1 MILIQVL
8 MSNIIILSDYYFL
21 IHKFPNFAHLICQ
34 NVNSKRAKLKNQQN
48 GLRFFFLTPTGVT
61 FLIALPSL
69 PAKLT
74 FQAHNS
80 CRAGMDDLWA
90 EIEAHMSQIGKG
102 RLKSSI
108 KLSIRLKRKTCRL
121 GGGLEGERNATMATI
136 CFPSIPS
143 SPFSSYQSTPP
154 PSLKRFPTTVK

>member
-1 MILIQVL
+1 
-8 MSNIIILSDYYFL
+8 MS
-21 IHKFPNFAHLICQ
+21 KCE
-34 NVNSKRAKLKNQQN
+34 LKESQTEKPTKWLE
-48 GLRFFFLTPTGVT
+48 GFFLSPTGVT
-61 FLIALPSL
+61 FLMALPSL
-69 PAKLT
+69 PTKLT

-143 SPFSSYQSTPP
+143 SPSSSYQSTPP
-154 PSLKRFPTTVK
+154 PSLKKFPTTVT